1 MAWLG
6 FGVSSELGTVG
17 LRWCLGI
24 SLGLDLEL
32 GGWQAIPL
40 SGNSVHSLLRL
51 GLAVYTRLAWVLSP
65 ARMTGVL

>member
-24 SLGLDLEL
+24 SVGLDLVL

-51 GLAVYTRLAWVLSP
+51 GAWLCIPGWPGFS
-65 ARMTGVL
+65 ALLG